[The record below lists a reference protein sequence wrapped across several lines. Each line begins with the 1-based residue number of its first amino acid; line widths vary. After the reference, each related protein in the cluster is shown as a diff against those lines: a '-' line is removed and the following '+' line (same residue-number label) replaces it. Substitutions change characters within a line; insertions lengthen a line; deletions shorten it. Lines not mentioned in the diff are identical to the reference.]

1 MLKGVRCRRWV
12 GKFKSGQMS
21 KVEQV
26 CSYGVWGSGG
36 GKIWETLRMSKWSI
50 LMNVEGE
57 IWLGEGTEMP
67 NVMAMLL
74 ILAP

>member
-36 GKIWETLRMSKWSI
+36 I